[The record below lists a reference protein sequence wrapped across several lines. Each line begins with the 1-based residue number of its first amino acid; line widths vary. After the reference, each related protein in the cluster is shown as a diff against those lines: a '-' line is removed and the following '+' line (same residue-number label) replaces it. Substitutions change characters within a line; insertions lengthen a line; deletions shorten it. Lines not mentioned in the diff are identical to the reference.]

1 MLALN
6 DAFILISWS
15 SRVIISRF
23 KSWKPNDSWFYYSLR
38 PPYLRPSEGH
48 KRGVSIQSSINLG
61 DTSAKNA
68 QVKNGRD
75 LILGEIVY
83 IAIIY
88 YILDSWLFY
97 CMVLEPYTEGKL
109 RARSVQIV
117 CFNKPSQSP
126 LKRRGIYIR
135 SALNEIQFFKR
146 LQTATAFY
154 DL

>member
-1 MLALN
+1 MFLKT
-6 DAFILISWS
+6 
-15 SRVIISRF
+15 F
-23 KSWKPNDSWFYYSLR
+23 KSCSVRSSKTNTCRNHLFACRFACSRGHSFMRMRWLTSGTNIWRLHTKLCKFGWHFCEERASEKRQRPDSW
-38 PPYLRPSEGH
+38 
-48 KRGVSIQSSINLG
+48 
-61 DTSAKNA
+61 
-68 QVKNGRD
+68 
-75 LILGEIVY
+75 EIVY